1 MRALCV
7 YRWSS
12 SQTTQKKRNEDT
24 LEAELRCNFFFSDDL
39 CQECEH
45 VRTAEMIA
53 GVCLMVVFGL
63 KTLIYLSIASDL
75 IEFTIALTK

>member
-1 MRALCV
+1 MKILSKPNYDAIFFSLSI
-7 YRWSS
+7 YAKS
-12 SQTTQKKRNEDT
+12 SQ
-24 LEAELRCNFFFSDDL
+24 
-39 CQECEH
+39 H

-63 KTLIYLSIASDL
+63 KTLIYLIIASDL